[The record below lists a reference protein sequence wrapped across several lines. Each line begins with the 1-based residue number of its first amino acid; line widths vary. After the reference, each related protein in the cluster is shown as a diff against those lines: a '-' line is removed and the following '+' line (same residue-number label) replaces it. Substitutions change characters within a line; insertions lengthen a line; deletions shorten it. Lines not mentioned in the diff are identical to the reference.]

1 MSTHAL
7 RRRQVLSATGAVIV
21 GGLLPTGS
29 AAADDH
35 LQTYRGELTGE
46 ALGVTT
52 AASGT
57 VTVTIDPEAKD
68 GTYELHVSCL
78 RNGTRVSVSFDGTTL
93 TELDLEGDVTDG
105 LVRDTTI
112 AEGSLSDLELADVP
126 PEQVRSAADRGD
138 LVVTVHTEAHPDGEI
153 SGELEAVKGDEAPD
167 KEPDDGDDE
176 ANGDDAV
183 GDGEYSVT
191 FEVSDVISGEE
202 PDGEIVVSVRDGE
215 EVVTV
220 PIEDGE
226 GTAMLD
232 AGEYD
237 LEGEFEDY
245 MTDAAYTPPGV
256 TVEGDT
262 TVDYGVFGGLE
273 NITFIAEIV
282 DAESGDPIE
291 GAQVSGFG
299 TSPTYDPLFE
309 GSTDADGT
317 LETEIGN
324 TRWNIDVE
332 ADGYETLQ
340 TEVDYID
347 VEAGET
353 VEETFE
359 LEPTDDADAGAT
371 EDDETTDEDSSS
383 NDGDSDDSSSQTD
396 DGSSSDSDS
405 DSDSSSNDEDL
416 DCSNFDTQDEAQ
428 EVYEQD
434 TSDPN
439 GLDGDDDGDACE
451 ALPGGSSASLTT
463 SATDFVRSLFL

>member
-1 MSTHAL
+1 MSVHGI
-7 RRRQVLSATGAVIV
+7 RRRQVLSATGAAIV
-21 GGLLPTGS
+21 GGLLSTGS

-35 LQTYRGELTGE
+35 RHTYRGELTGE

-57 VTVTIDPEAKD
+57 VTVTLDPEAKD

-78 RNGTRVSVSFDGTTL
+78 RNGTRVSVSLDGATL
-93 TELDLEGDVTDG
+93 TELDLEGDITDG

-126 PEQVRSAADRGD
+126 PGQVRSAAERGD

-153 SGELEAVKGDEAPD
+153 SGALEAVEPGKAPE
-167 KEPDDGDDE
+167 KEPDDDDDNE
-176 ANGDDAV
+176 DAV
-183 GDGEYSVT
+183 GDGEYAVT
-191 FEVSDVISGEE
+191 FEVSDVITDER
-202 PDGEIVVSVRDGE
+202 PDGEIIVSVRDGE
-215 EVVTV
+215 GVVAV

-256 TVEGDT
+256 TVEGDM
-262 TVDYGVFGGLE
+262 TVEYGVFGGFE
-273 NITFIAEIV
+273 GITFVAEVV

-291 GAQVSGFG
+291 GATVSGFG
-299 TSPTYDPLFE
+299 TAPTYDPLFQ
-309 GSTDADGT
+309 GTTDADGI

-324 TRWNIDVE
+324 TRWDVDVE
-332 ADGYETLQ
+332 ADGYETLR

-347 VEAGET
+347 VGEGET

-359 LEPTDDADAGAT
+359 LEPTD
-371 EDDETTDEDSSS
+371 
-383 NDGDSDDSSSQTD
+383 
-396 DGSSSDSDS
+396 
-405 DSDSSSNDEDL
+405 EDL
-416 DCSNFDTQDEAQ
+416 DCEDFDTQAEAQ
-428 EVYEQD
+428 EVYERD

-439 GLDGDDDGDACE
+439 GLDGDDDGEACE